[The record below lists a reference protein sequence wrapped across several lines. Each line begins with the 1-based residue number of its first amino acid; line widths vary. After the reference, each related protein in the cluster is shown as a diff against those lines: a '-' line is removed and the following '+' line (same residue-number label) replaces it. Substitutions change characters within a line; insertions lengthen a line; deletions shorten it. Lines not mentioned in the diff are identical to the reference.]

1 VARVRAPGV
10 PETFGF
16 PYNGTYPK
24 TKVVQIEDCCGSELV
39 MSDATFGTW
48 SVAAST
54 VTVEYSLVVLEEIR
68 HEVAEGFQK
77 LSRGGI
83 EVGGLLYGV
92 HEGQTVRIMAIRPL
106 ACEHSSGPAFRLS
119 ERDRAALREQLRQDQ
134 EDPRL
139 EGLVCAGWYVSH
151 TRTEIT
157 LSESD
162 QEIFSAY
169 FPQPWQVTLV
179 VRPSR
184 GGNMRAGF
192 FVREPDGTVTAG
204 QSYLEFNFPDR
215 LAAVF
220 DHRGEH
226 RGSFA
231 ERRAPEHRDHRAE
244 QRRSEQGRSEQG
256 NTQRV
261 TEPPAPA
268 AQDIRVSPQS
278 PAQTASTMTSLFG
291 EPPPASLAKKSSGKK
306 WFWMVAALI
315 VIAALAVAGARYLSF
330 GKADGTIALGVLERD
345 GQLDIEW
352 NRAAAPVSK
361 AVRGTLEIT
370 DGSQTRTV
378 PLTPAELEMG
388 KFSYKRQT
396 GDIQVRMSVES
407 ADGNKVQ
414 EASRFLGPAPSQG
427 NTDELKVLQQRRDEL
442 EAEVARLK
450 QSNDQQAQRIQQLE
464 RTLKI
469 LQTRPGIN

>member
-1 VARVRAPGV
+1 
-10 PETFGF
+10 
-16 PYNGTYPK
+16 
-24 TKVVQIEDCCGSELV
+24 
-39 MSDATFGTW
+39 MSDVTFGTW

-83 EVGGLLYGV
+83 EVGGLLYGA
-92 HEGQTVRIMAIRPL
+92 HEGQTARIMAIRPA

-119 ERDRAALREQLRQDQ
+119 ERDRAALREQIRQDQ
-134 EDPRL
+134 ADPRL
-139 EGLVCAGWYVSH
+139 EDLVCVGWYVSH
-151 TRTEIT
+151 TRTEIM

-169 FPQPWQVTLV
+169 FAQPWQVTLV

-192 FVREPDGTVTAG
+192 FVREPDGSVSAS

-215 LAAVF
+215 LAAAF
-220 DHRGEH
+220 DH

-231 ERRAPEHRDHRAE
+231 ERRAPEHRSDHRAV
-244 QRRSEQGRSEQG
+244 QRAS
-256 NTQRV
+256 
-261 TEPPAPA
+261 EPPAPV
-268 AQDIRVSPQS
+268 AQDTHTYPQS
-278 PAQTASTMTSLFG
+278 PAQTSSTMTSLFG
-291 EPPPASLAKKSSGKK
+291 EPAPQPRPRPAGLVKKGSGKK
-306 WFWMVAALI
+306 WFWLVAALI

-330 GKADGTIALGVLERD
+330 GKANETIALGVLERD
-345 GQLDIEW
+345 GQLDIGW

-361 AVRGTLEIT
+361 AVRGALEIT
-370 DGSQTRTV
+370 DGSQTRTI
-378 PLTPAELEMG
+378 PLTPGALALG
-388 KFSYKRQT
+388 KFSYKRET

-407 ADGNKVQ
+407 ADGNRVQ
-414 EASRFLGPAPSQG
+414 EASRFLGPPPSQG
-427 NTDELKVLQQRRDEL
+427 NAEELKTLQQRRDEL

>member
-1 VARVRAPGV
+1 
-10 PETFGF
+10 
-16 PYNGTYPK
+16 
-24 TKVVQIEDCCGSELV
+24 
-39 MSDATFGTW
+39 MSDVTFGTW
-48 SVAAST
+48 SVAASPLT
-54 VTVEYSLVVLEEIR
+54 IEYSLVVVEEIR

-92 HEGQTVRIMAIRPL
+92 REAQMVRIMAIRAL
-106 ACEHSSGPAFRLS
+106 ACEHSSGPSFRLS
-119 ERDRAALREQLRQDQ
+119 ERDRAMLLEQLRQDQ

-139 EGLVCAGWYVSH
+139 EGLVCVGWYVSH

-157 LSESD
+157 LSDSD
-162 QEIFSAY
+162 REIFSTY

-192 FVREPDGTVTAG
+192 FVWEPDGTVNAG
-204 QSYLEFNFPDR
+204 QSYLEFSFPDR

-231 ERRAPEHRDHRAE
+231 ERKAPEYRAE
-244 QRRSEQGRSEQG
+244 QRSI
-256 NTQRV
+256 QRV
-261 TEPPAPA
+261 PDASAQDSRVYSQSPAPA
-268 AQDIRVSPQS
+268 SSA
-278 PAQTASTMTSLFG
+278 MTSLFG
-291 EPPPASLAKKSSGKK
+291 EPGPAPESKGSAKKWLGLA
-306 WFWMVAALI
+306 AALM
-315 VIAALAVAGARYLSF
+315 VIAALAIAGARYLSP
-330 GKADGTIALGVLERD
+330 APANETIALSVLERD

-361 AVRGTLEIT
+361 AVRGALEIA
-370 DGSQTRTV
+370 DGPQTRTI
-378 PLTPAELEMG
+378 PLAPAELALG
-388 KFSYKRQT
+388 KFSYKRDT
-396 GDIQVRMSVES
+396 GDIQVRMSVE
-407 ADGNKVQ
+407 APDGTKLQ
-414 EASRFLGPAPSQG
+414 EASRFLGPPPSKG
-427 NTDELKVLQQRRDEL
+427 NAEELKTLQQRRDEL
-442 EAEVARLK
+442 EAEVARLR

-469 LQTRPGIN
+469 LQTRPGVN